1 MGALGEERGRK
12 RNVGGGFGGTPKEEE
27 KEEEKEVC
35 PTKRAR
41 AHITIFSSSIFAPFI
56 IFLFLFSVILT
67 FKLPGEKAWKDET
80 AAFLSLFLFLLRL
93 MDRVSVI
100 GFGHLSLS
108 PLSFFGFLERPSFPI
123 LRCKGGSGFFFAFRM
138 LRPSLASLI
147 GK

>member
-108 PLSFFGFLERPSFPI
+108 LLFLF
-123 LRCKGGSGFFFAFRM
+123 
-138 LRPSLASLI
+138 LASSKGLLFLFCVARVVVVFFLHFECCVLLLLV
-147 GK
+147 